1 MQTCCFIE
9 PSKRDTANRSQYESW
24 YMDGAFMA
32 FVTGSKIFFSWI
44 RLLTKINPS
53 LTAVIFIGEMKL
65 ELGGSHIDSY
75 KKD

>member
-1 MQTCCFIE
+1 
-9 PSKRDTANRSQYESW
+9 
-24 YMDGAFMA
+24 MDGAFMA

-44 RLLTKINPS
+44 KLLTKINPS

-75 KKD
+75 KKYWLAKYLRSVSLSEWL